1 VEARQAIDCTG
12 NAGRSFAAYAAGNA
26 FALRTQAASFNDQPR
41 TLMRIAIGCDHAG
54 FPMKAMLAEEIKRAG
69 HEVVDVGAPDDRPS
83 DYPDFARAVGERV
96 ASLRADRGV
105 VVCGSGVGAS
115 VAANK
120 VPRVRAALCH
130 DTFSARQGVEDDDLN
145 VLCLGARVIGPEL
158 AKEVLLAFLKARFSQ
173 AERHVRR
180 LGKIKAIET
189 DAREGLFDEP

>member
-1 VEARQAIDCTG
+1 
-12 NAGRSFAAYAAGNA
+12 
-26 FALRTQAASFNDQPR
+26 
-41 TLMRIAIGCDHAG
+41 MRIAIGCDHAG
-54 FPMKAMLAEEIKRAG
+54 FPIKAALVEEIKRAG
-69 HEVVDVGAPDDRPS
+69 HTVEDLGAFDEQPS
-83 DYPDFARAVGERV
+83 DYPDFARAVAERI

-158 AKEVLLAFLKARFSQ
+158 AKEVLLAFLQARFSH
-173 AERHVRR
+173 AERHARR

>member
-1 VEARQAIDCTG
+1 
-12 NAGRSFAAYAAGNA
+12 
-26 FALRTQAASFNDQPR
+26 
-41 TLMRIAIGCDHAG
+41 MRIAIGCDHAG
-54 FPMKAMLAEEIKRAG
+54 FPLKGTLVEEIRQAG
-69 HEVVDVGAPDDRPS
+69 HEVEDVGAMDAKPS
-83 DYPDFARAVGERV
+83 DYPDFARAVAERV

-105 VVCGSGVGAS
+105 IVCGSGVGAS

-130 DTFSARQGVEDDDLN
+130 DTFSARQGVEDDDMN

-158 AKEVLLAFLKARFSQ
+158 AKEVLLAFLGARFSH